1 MTVCESNLAT
11 VTSKTPAKFFTL
23 KKSSYVQIYIDRL
36 NEMATWRHK
45 LLKENY
51 SPFNVWDDNR
61 LKNMLLGAKER
72 VLNVEECLLREQ

>member
-1 MTVCESNLAT
+1 MSVCESNLAT

-23 KKSSYVQIYIDRL
+23 KKNSYVQIYIDRL
-36 NEMATWRHK
+36 NEMAIWRHK

-72 VLNVEECLLREQ
+72 VL